1 MSAEQFADAFGFRG
15 VQFGNY
21 VEGGRRQGDLNEAY
35 DALMDLAGVIGVPA
49 RALSLNGELG
59 LAFGARG
66 TGGKNAALAHYGQV
80 VINLTKARAR
90 ARSRM
95 NGGMAW
101 TTFAAARRSPAS
113 ESGRETAGIR
123 PAMAEAFGALKQTIG
138 LIGMRERASKLD
150 ERRTKDYWTTG
161 REMSARAFESYVI
174 AKLAD
179 QGAANDY
186 LANVVTEQAFRNEQS
201 YPYPTAAEI
210 APVRAAFDRFFQT
223 VEQVQGEDGR
233 IALESRG
240 EGGRGVDA
248 GEAQRQADAFMGK
261 LPGASKLRVSVV
273 ESVDQIPEGRGRR
286 RWPKAPTTRRAT
298 AAHLPG
304 GRQPADGGAPQQV
317 LAHEVVGHF
326 GVEALLGERFRDA
339 GGRAPP
345 SAGAGRR
352 AYPARRRPRASALC
366 DLRGRDGALPGLFH
380 REPRARGAGAHG
392 RAGQAPDFPGSPLR
406 HDPRGCAG
414 WAFPA
419 AEQHRHPA
427 DGRGRRSVPAARAA
441 ARA

>member
-1 MSAEQFADAFGFRG
+1 
-15 VQFGNY
+15 
-21 VEGGRRQGDLNEAY
+21 
-35 DALMDLAGVIGVPA
+35 
-49 RALSLNGELG
+49 
-59 LAFGARG
+59 
-66 TGGKNAALAHYGQV
+66 
-80 VINLTKARAR
+80 
-90 ARSRM
+90 
-95 NGGMAW
+95 
-101 TTFAAARRSPAS
+101 
-113 ESGRETAGIR
+113 
-123 PAMAEAFGALKQTIG
+123 MAEAFGALKQTIG

-273 ESVDQIPEGRGRR
+273 ESVDQIPEGARPSALAEGAYPAGDGGRIYLVADNL
-286 RWPKAPTTRRAT
+286 PT
-298 AAHLPG
+298 AARL
-304 GRQPADGGAPQQV
+304 QQV

-326 GVEALLGERFRDA
+326 GVEALLGERFRDVLA
-339 GGRAPP
+339 DVRRC
-345 SAGAGRR
+345 AGAGRR

-414 WAFPA
+414 WAFPC
-419 AEQHRHPA
+419 
-427 DGRGRRSVPAARAA
+427 S
-441 ARA
+441 